1 MTGGQFVDRNIV
13 EWKKK
18 GGRLDFT
25 ISYDLPRTFQQSVI
39 MCGGGRKMMLRAICH
54 FEYLA
59 KKFYKLIDTFGDDPI
74 FEGFLRSFFLA
85 FQGRLRS

>member
-39 MCGGGRKMMLRAICH
+39 MCGGGCEMMPLLQTDLQ
-54 FEYLA
+54 YLQRE
-59 KKFYKLIDTFGDDPI
+59 LEIEIFGN
-74 FEGFLRSFFLA
+74 
-85 FQGRLRS
+85 